1 MLARFDRECLALF
14 NPEHVE
20 AGGYRSEDR
29 RGVMAFHA
37 LVTLSIG
44 AVLVD
49 PSNFH
54 QYQEVARAASEAKR
68 MAKRIDGSSL
78 FIDQRR
84 MPFGRRLVTGEPPV
98 EADAAPH
105 TTPNGHSAPL
115 ASQSNDGKIVCP
127 TLP

>member
-1 MLARFDRECLALF
+1 
-14 NPEHVE
+14 
-20 AGGYRSEDR
+20 
-29 RGVMAFHA
+29 MAFHA

-98 EADAAPH
+98 EADAAPVELH
-105 TTPNGHSAPL
+105 LATADGHSVPS
-115 ASQSNDGKIVCP
+115 ASRGNDGKIVCP